1 METDGGVEGLRDD
14 GPKEIFSVDTDL
26 PGRSQYTARMPD
38 IADSWP
44 ERESGREKHSKGKST
59 K

>member
-1 METDGGVEGLRDD
+1 MVEGLRDD